1 MSRTLASYES
11 AAELYVQRTR
21 RDSTQAWQ
29 PFIDEFVAHVDAG
42 LVLELGSGPGWHA
55 VELERRGLR
64 VERSDGAAAFVDM
77 MERDGYSA
85 RTLDIITDD
94 FGGIYDGIFANAVL
108 LHLNSL
114 QFDAVV
120 AKAAAA
126 LRPGGMLAFTL
137 EEGDGEE
144 WTDEKLDLPR
154 YFRYWREPDVRP
166 RLDSTVWES
175 VSISSEIAVGGQG
188 WLMVLAERGRGVE
201 DPMYSGVSAV

>member
-1 MSRTLASYES
+1 MSRTLDSYES
-11 AAELYVQRTR
+11 AADVHVQRTR
-21 RDSTQAWQ
+21 RDSTRAWQ
-29 PFIDEFVAHVDAG
+29 PFIDEFVAQVDAG

-55 VELERRGLR
+55 AELERRDLR

-94 FGGIYDGIFANAVL
+94 FGGMYDGIFANAVL

-144 WTDEKLDLPR
+144 WSNEKLDLPR
-154 YFRYWREPDVRP
+154 YFKYWREPDVRT
-166 RLDSTVWES
+166 RLDPSVWES
-175 VSISSEIAVGGQG
+175 VSIASEMSRGGQQ
-188 WLMVLAERGRGVE
+188 WLMVLAERGRA
-201 DPMYSGVSAV
+201 VS